1 MTEEDFTDWKDNTR
15 QSALEREVQRL
26 RELSQ
31 KQSGR
36 LGNLRR
42 IVYFVSF
49 FFIVLFSILLAKGML
64 VFPGDNNNQV
74 PITQQAP
81 LEINETT
88 TVDTTSRVKKPD
100 LYIPDTI
107 PVPLRETKGVIYC
120 VQIGAYTGIDLE
132 EYKENL
138 VSLQQDSY
146 EGINQLTLGRFT
158 NHDKANEFLAI
169 IHQIGFHDAFIMSFK
184 NGRRVPLKVQEPS
197 DIQSESIYTAP
208 AKTSTPDSV
217 TANDSTNINF

>member
-1 MTEEDFTDWKDNTR
+1 MTEEDFTEWKDNTR

-31 KQSGR
+31 KQSGKI
-36 LGNLRR
+36 GNLRR
-42 IVYFVSF
+42 IVYFISF

-64 VFPGDNNNQV
+64 VFPGDDTNQV
-74 PITQQAP
+74 SITQQAP
-81 LEINETT
+81 MELNETT
-88 TVDTTSRVKKPD
+88 TIDTNSIEKPD

-184 NGRRVPLKVQEPS
+184 NGRRVQVKVQEPT
-197 DIQSESIYTAP
+197 DMQPESIYPAP
-208 AKTSTPDSV
+208 AETSTPNSAI
-217 TANDSTNINF
+217 ANDSISSNL

>member
-1 MTEEDFTDWKDNTR
+1 MTEEDFTEWKDNTR

-31 KQSGR
+31 KQSGKI
-36 LGNLRR
+36 GNLRR

-49 FFIVLFSILLAKGML
+49 FFIVLFSILLVKGML
-64 VFPGDNNNQV
+64 VFPDDSTNEV
-74 PITQQAP
+74 SITQQAP
-81 LEINETT
+81 IEI
-88 TVDTTSRVKKPD
+88 KKPITID
-100 LYIPDTI
+100 TNRVEKSDFYIPDTI
-107 PVPLRETKGVIYC
+107 PVPLRETKGVVYC

-158 NHDKANEFLAI
+158 NHDKADEFLAI

-184 NGRRVPLKVQEPS
+184 NGRRVQVKVQEPT
-197 DIQSESIYTAP
+197 DMQSESSYP
-208 AKTSTPDSV
+208 ASAETSTPNSAI
-217 TANDSTNINF
+217 ANDSIGSNL